1 MRKNWS
7 VWVVALAFILVLSA
21 CSGDDDSAEPE
32 DVKGKDSQIEEK
44 EQKESESSNDESEEE
59 KASEENEENDDSDDA
74 SDSEDEDN
82 EDFSYDTLIELG
94 FDIFEAQV
102 EEEYDFLESV
112 LSEGSSVNKDNNTL
126 QFDNVTYP
134 HEYEFISEEDYQVLS
149 ERYVNGNE
157 KEGVTI
163 GYDVTD
169 FETESSYVID
179 TEFIKEDGKWK
190 INDIDVNK

>member
-1 MRKNWS
+1 
-7 VWVVALAFILVLSA
+7 
-21 CSGDDDSAEPE
+21 
-32 DVKGKDSQIEEK
+32 
-44 EQKESESSNDESEEE
+44 
-59 KASEENEENDDSDDA
+59 

-94 FDIFEAQV
+94 FYILVAQV
-102 EEEYDFLESV
+102 VEEYDYLESL
-112 LSEGSSVNKDNNTL
+112 LSEGSRVYIDNNTL
-126 QFDNVTYP
+126 QFDNITYL
-134 HEYEFISEEDYQVLS
+134 HEYECISEEDYQVLS